1 MSANGFT
8 LTDDGVLRSRGRTI
22 TEADLVSFS
31 ALTGDWHP
39 QHADAEWA
47 STSRFGERIAHGM
60 LVLSY
65 SIGLVGFDPEEVVAL
80 RGIDGLTFK
89 RPVRIGETIRV
100 EAQVDERKQLDDE
113 HELVTLRWRVLASEK
128 LAVRAKIQAVR
139 RVAGAGDAPSAGNG
153 AGTTARPNG
162 AAQATPASG
171 PVDASAEL
179 YGSQVLL

>member
-1 MSANGFT
+1 MNGFT
-8 LTDDGVLRSRGRTI
+8 LTGDGVLRSRGRTI

-47 STSRFGERIAHGM
+47 KTSRFGERIAHGM

-80 RGIDGLTFK
+80 RGIDDLTFK
-89 RPVRIGETIRV
+89 RPVKIGETIRV
-100 EAQVDERKQLDDE
+100 EAQVDERKPLDDE
-113 HELVTLRWRVLASEK
+113 HELVTLRWRVLASDK

-139 RVAGAGDAPSAGNG
+139 RVAAGASAPANG
-153 AGTTARPNG
+153 ADGEPAAAGAPNG
-162 AAQATPASG
+162 PVQAAGA
-171 PVDASAEL
+171 PVIDSSAEL